1 MQFLTMQQEVG
12 AQCGLD
18 YTDQVQGPLIKRW
31 INTAQK
37 HIYSQAPWEF
47 LRASTPL
54 VVQTVTD
61 ITTGTVATTAGST
74 TITFSSAPTVSVAG
88 RYIQTSSSLDWY
100 NITAHTASSTTA
112 TIEIAAITTASAATY
127 TVRKFYYSTSALV
140 DRVLQINNSIS
151 PFTLKERSKEYFDS
165 KYIYQTQSGLPLV
178 YMMCGLDS
186 SNIWQ
191 FKLWPSPSTVQN
203 LYVNYLFVGV
213 DMSADADVSPI
224 PEKWHRT
231 ALVEGACWQGYR
243 YKDDSRSGEAKTIEQ
258 FLAPV
263 VEAMKDEMFPSTNL
277 HRVLGSIDENS
288 LINEFPLPSTY
299 PNV

>member
-1 MQFLTMQQEVG
+1 MNFLTMQQETG
-12 AQCGLD
+12 AQLGLD
-18 YTDQVQGPLIKRW
+18 YTDSSQGPLIKRW
-31 INTAQK
+31 INTAIK
-37 HIYSQAPWEF
+37 YIYSQAPWEF

-54 VVQTVTD
+54 VVQTVAD

-100 NITAHTASSTTA
+100 NITAHTASSTSA

-127 TVRKFYYSTSALV
+127 TVRKFYYSTSSNV
-140 DRVLQINNSIS
+140 DRILQINNSIA
-151 PFTLKERSKEYFDS
+151 PFHLKERSKEYFDS
-165 KYIYQTQSGLPLV
+165 KYIYQQMTGLPLI

-186 SNIWQ
+186 SGIWQ

-203 LYVNYLFVGV
+203 LYIDYLLVGT
-213 DMSADADVSPI
+213 DLSADTDTTLI

-231 ALVEGACWQGYR
+231 AVIEGACWQGYR
-243 YKDDSRSGEAKTIEQ
+243 FLDDTRAEGKSLEDFMVTVIER
-258 FLAPV
+258 
-263 VEAMKDEMFPSTNL
+263 MKDEMLPSTNL
-277 HRVLGSIDENS
+277 HRVLNSIDESS
-288 LINEFPLPSTY
+288 LINEFPLPPTY

>member
-1 MQFLTMQQEVG
+1 MNFVTMQAEVG

-18 YTDQVQGPLIKRW
+18 YTDSQQGPLIKRW
-31 INTAQK
+31 INTSQK
-37 HIYSQAPWEF
+37 YIYSQAPWEF

-61 ITTGTVATTAGST
+61 ITTGTVTTVSGST
-74 TITFSSAPTVSVAG
+74 TITFSSAPTVSVQG

-112 TIEIAAITTASAATY
+112 TIEIAAITSGSGLTY

-140 DRVLQINNSIS
+140 DRILQINNSVA
-151 PFTLKERSKEYFDS
+151 PFHLEERTKELFDS
-165 KYIYQTQSGLPLV
+165 IHPYQNTTGLPMI
-178 YMMCGLDS
+178 YMVAGLDS

-203 LYVNYLFVGV
+203 LYIDYLQVGV
-213 DMSADADVSPI
+213 DLSSDTDISLI
-224 PEKWHRT
+224 PEKWHRS
-231 ALVEGACWQGYR
+231 AVIEGACFQGYR
-243 YKDDSRSGEAKTIEQ
+243 
-258 FLAPV
+258 FLNDTRAGSQDLEGFMENV
-263 VEAMKDEMFPSTNL
+263 IDRMKDEMFPSTND
-277 HRVLGSIDENS
+277 HHVLRSIDDYP
-288 LINEFPLPSTY
+288 LRNEFPLPVNY

>member
-1 MQFLTMQQEVG
+1 MTFLTAQQEVA

-18 YTDQVQGPLIKRW
+18 STDTQQGPLVRRW

-37 HIYSQAPWEF
+37 YIYSQSPWEF

-61 ITTGTVATTAGST
+61 ITTGTVATVAGST

-100 NITAHTASSTTA
+100 NITSHTASTTTA
-112 TIEIAAITTASAATY
+112 VIEAPAITTNSVATY

-140 DRVLQINNSIS
+140 DRVLQINNSIA
-151 PFTLKERSKEYFDS
+151 PFHLKERSKEYFDS
-165 KYIYQTQSGLPLV
+165 KYIYQTQTGLPLV

-186 SNIWQ
+186 SGIWQ
-191 FKLWPSPSTVQN
+191 FKLWPSPSSVQN
-203 LYVNYLFVGV
+203 LYIDYLQVGV
-213 DMSADADVSPI
+213 DLSADSDVSLI
-224 PEKWHRT
+224 PEKWFRT
-231 ALVEGACWQGYR
+231 GVLEGACWQGY
-243 YKDDSRSGEAKTIEQ
+243 KFLDDSRAVSKTLED
-258 FLAPV
+258 FMEPV
-263 VEAMKDEMFPSTNL
+263 IDRMKDEMFPSTNL
-277 HRVLGSIDENS
+277 HRVLGSIDETS
-288 LINEFPLPSTY
+288 LINEFPLPPTY

>member
-1 MQFLTMQQEVG
+1 MNFTTMQQEVA
-12 AQCGLD
+12 AQVGLD
-18 YTDQVQGPLIKRW
+18 YTDSQQGPLIKRW

-37 HIYSQAPWEF
+37 HIYSQAPWDF

-61 ITTGTVATTAGST
+61 ITTGTVATTSGST

-112 TIEIAAITTASAATY
+112 TLEIGAITTATAATY

-140 DRVLQINNSIS
+140 DRILQINNSVA
-151 PFTLKERSKEYFDS
+151 PFHLKERTKEYFDS
-165 KYIYQTQSGLPLV
+165 KYIYQNTTGLPLV
-178 YMMCGLDS
+178 YMVCGLDS
-186 SNIWQ
+186 SNVWQ

-203 LYVNYLFVGV
+203 LYIDYLFVGV
-213 DMSADADVSPI
+213 DMSADADISPI

-231 ALVEGACWQGYR
+231 AIVEGACYQGY
-243 YKDDSRSGEAKTIEQ
+243 KFMDDTRAGDTGSLDKFMEPIID
-258 FLAPV
+258 L
-263 VEAMKDEMFPSTNL
+263 MKEEMMASTNL
-277 HRVLGSIDENS
+277 HRVMNSVDDSS
-288 LINEFPLPSTY
+288 LINEFPLPPFY
-299 PNV
+299 PNQ